1 MIGTGFRLSRR
12 AALGSAAAAL
22 LAPRRGQAAVSA
34 PLGAIRW
41 DAWQAPGSPPT
52 QAVERS
58 LAPPEYRGR
67 LPFFAQLSPD
77 GAVRIDGGSQQIMDR
92 EIALARSA
100 HLDFFAFVAY
110 PRRSAMSRGL
120 ELFLAS
126 EARRGMQ
133 FCLIC
138 ELRNWG
144 SAAQRSDLVREHATM
159 MQHADYLRGAG
170 GRPVYFLGFV
180 SDRLVAERWG
190 GSDGLA
196 SAVRDFRD
204 AARGGGV
211 ADPYLVLMG
220 RPEVASLARQI
231 GADALGAY
239 TLADGRAAGG
249 SYATLA
255 TFAEQRWEEM
265 AATGLKV
272 APTAM
277 AGWDRRPRVANPVP
291 WEAWQRRGAGLDR
304 YYREGTPEEIAAH
317 VARCRGWA
325 ARNPSSA
332 GFGLVY
338 AWNENDEGG
347 WLVPTLPFDDARIR
361 ALQRALAD

>member
-1 MIGTGFRLSRR
+1 MTGTGLLLSRR
-12 AALGSAAAAL
+12 AALGGAAAAL
-22 LAPRRGQAAVSA
+22 LPPRLGRAAVRA
-34 PLGAIRW
+34 PMGAIRW
-41 DAWQAPGSPPT
+41 DAWQAPDSPT
-52 QAVERS
+52 TRAVERS
-58 LAPPEYRGR
+58 LTPPEYRRR
-67 LPFFAQLSPD
+67 LPFFARMSPD
-77 GAVRIDGGSQQIMDR
+77 GTARIDGGSQQVMDR

-110 PRRSAMSRGL
+110 PRGSAMSRGL

-126 EARRGMQ
+126 EARQGMQ

-144 SAAQRSDLVREHATM
+144 SAAQPSDLIREHAAM
-159 MQHADYLRGAG
+159 MRRPDYLRAPG

-190 GSDGLA
+190 GPAGLA

-204 AARGGGV
+204 AARGAGA

-239 TLADGRAAGG
+239 TLADGRAAGEP
-249 SYATLA
+249 YASLA
-255 TFAEQRWEEM
+255 AFAERRWEEM

-272 APTAM
+272 VPTAM

-291 WEAWQRRGAGLDR
+291 WEAWQRRGIGLDR
-304 YYREGTPEEIAAH
+304 HYREGKPEEIAAH
-317 VARCRGWA
+317 VARCRRWA
-325 ARNPSSA
+325 ASNPSSA
-332 GFGLVY
+332 GFGLIY